1 MTGLRPRR
9 QRLETDPAAG
19 GPGRRVSVRI
29 DGAAKQAV
37 EVGRTR
43 LVVAGTLFALAFAII
58 GLRLFDLMVLRGGAE
73 PSLASTS
80 GKVVVTA
87 ERASIVDRNGVLLA
101 TNLKTASL
109 YAEPRRVMDAADS
122 ADKLVAVLPG
132 LDRDAVLAKLTSGR
146 SFVWL
151 KRNLT
156 PRQQYEVNRLG
167 LPGLSFQSEER
178 RVYPHGALF
187 AHVLGFTD
195 VDNRGLSGVEK
206 YFDNLL
212 RDPGRDGRPLQ
223 LSVDVRVQH
232 ALRQEMMYSMAKF
245 RAKGGA
251 GLVLD
256 VRSGEVI
263 AMVSLPDFDPNRI
276 QGVGDAALFNRA
288 TLGVYE
294 MGSTFKA
301 FTLAMALDTGTVNFR
316 SGYDAS
322 KPIRISRFVIR
333 DYRGKGRW
341 LSVPEIFMYSSN
353 IGAAKMAMDV
363 GAARQ
368 REFLGRFGL
377 LERLPIELPE
387 VGTPLVPAR
396 WGDVTTMTVS
406 YGHGIAVT
414 PLQLAAGVGATVNGG
429 IMIPPTLVKRAD
441 GDAVPGRRVISAKT
455 SASIRRLM
463 RLVVSQGTAS
473 KARVPGYLVGGKTG
487 TADKP
492 FAGGYR
498 DRALISSFVGAFPMN
513 APQYLVLAVLDEPRG
528 TKETF
533 NFATG
538 GWTAAPLVGRV
549 ISRIGPLLGVEP
561 VDENARDVRKA
572 MYVNLGKEKSLA
584 AF

>member
-9 QRLETDPAAG
+9 QRLETDPAVG

-58 GLRLFDLMVLRGGAE
+58 GLRLFDLMILRGGAE

-109 YAEPRRVMDAADS
+109 YADPRRVMDAADS

-206 YFDNLL
+206 YFDDLL

-414 PLQLAAGVGATVNGG
+414 PLQLAAGVSATINGG
-429 IMIPPTLVKRAD
+429 IMIPPTLVKRAAA
-441 GDAVPGRRVISAKT
+441 DAVPGRRVISAKT
-455 SASIRRLM
+455 SASVRRLM

-513 APQYLVLAVLDEPRG
+513 APQYLVLAMLDEPRG